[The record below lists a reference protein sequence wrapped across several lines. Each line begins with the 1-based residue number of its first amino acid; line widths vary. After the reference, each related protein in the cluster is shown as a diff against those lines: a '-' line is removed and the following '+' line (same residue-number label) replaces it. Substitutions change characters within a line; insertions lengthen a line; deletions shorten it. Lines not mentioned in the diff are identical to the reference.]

1 MRVVVIGA
9 GGFVG
14 SQLVNQ
20 FKRLYHLAP
29 MTRPQV
35 DLLDPKSLRSSLCSG
50 DVVINAAGYAN
61 ATDATDEGKR
71 RFQAANVVGVR
82 NLAQV
87 ASEVG
92 VAHLVHISS
101 VAAMGRWHQ
110 EGVTEEMQKPVAS
123 PYSASKL
130 EGERVLAEFTGDL
143 PITIL
148 RPTSVFGEGRGLA
161 RTLCSVISRRIVP
174 LPAGGGAKIPFT
186 YMGNVAHAVELCLA
200 NPQCFGKTFII
211 SDEQSYHL
219 REVVL
224 ALAKEL
230 GVEAKIIPVPT
241 WSAKVG
247 VHLLERLA
255 TMRGSPPLLDRG
267 RLDTMTNSVS
277 YSIASFQRA
286 TGYQPPY
293 SLQMA
298 AKRIAAWYKGQVA
311 EQKF

>member
-9 GGFVG
+9 RGFVG
-14 SQLVNQ
+14 SHLVDQLG
-20 FKRLYHLAP
+20 HLNHVVPTA
-29 MTRPQV
+29 RSQV
-35 DLLDPKSLRSSLCSG
+35 DLSDPKSLRDGLCPG
-50 DVVINAAGYAN
+50 DVVINASGYAN
-61 ATDATDEGKR
+61 ATDTTEEGEK
-71 RFQAANVVGVR
+71 RFQAANVDGVR

-87 ASEVG
+87 ASDVG

-110 EGVTEEMQKPVAS
+110 EGVTEQMQKPVAS

-161 RTLCSVISRRIVP
+161 RTLCGVISRRIVP

-211 SDEQSYHL
+211 GDEQSYRL

-230 GVEAKIIPVPT
+230 DVEIKIIPVPI
-241 WSAKVG
+241 WSANMG
-247 VHLLERLA
+247 VRLLERLA

-286 TGYQPPY
+286 TEYQPPY
-293 SLQMA
+293 S
-298 AKRIAAWYKGQVA
+298 
-311 EQKF
+311 